1 VATPDNTDGVDV
13 SWTAPVNN
21 GGSAIFDY
29 TVQSCIS
36 STCTTFTR
44 TASTATSAKVTG
56 LTKGTAYTFRVAA
69 VNAAGTGVYSSMSM
83 AVTPL
88 AVPVT
93 STSIAPNSY
102 KVGDT
107 GPGGGIVFYAA
118 DKPFSSP
125 GSTCNTAGVWRIST
139 CKYLEAAPTG
149 WDTANTNFWRL
160 NCASRGTISV
170 DPKCVWSGNTGS
182 RIGTTGTD
190 IGTGY
195 ANTSAM
201 IALSGVGGKAGTDAR
216 AFRGGG
222 KTDWYLPSKLELNQ
236 LCRYASN
243 LTVDSTATTCTQD
256 SVMIRTGFASG
267 YYWSSSEYDA
277 NVAWAQVFSSGR
289 QSNYGKTIS
298 LYVRPVRAF

>member
-1 VATPDNTDGVDV
+1 
-13 SWTAPVNN
+13 
-21 GGSAIFDY
+21 
-29 TVQSCIS
+29 
-36 STCTTFTR
+36 
-44 TASTATSAKVTG
+44 
-56 LTKGTAYTFRVAA
+56 
-69 VNAAGTGVYSSMSM
+69 
-83 AVTPL
+83 
-88 AVPVT
+88 
-93 STSIAPNSY
+93 
-102 KVGDT
+102 
-107 GPGGGIVFYAA
+107 
-118 DKPFSSP
+118 
-125 GSTCNTAGVWRIST
+125 
-139 CKYLEAAPTG
+139 
-149 WDTANTNFWRL
+149 
-160 NCASRGTISV
+160 
-170 DPKCVWSGNTGS
+170 
-182 RIGTTGTD
+182 
-190 IGTGY
+190 
-195 ANTSAM
+195 M